1 MAITLQ
7 GWSSVDWARAANTT
21 LAKYMRDVE
30 PDILRNFQM
39 LALLESGGRVSYNNS
54 GRGVA
59 WPVQYRLHRVE
70 GNTVDTVSGTHFGLG
85 VSGRF

>member
-39 LALLESGGRVSYNNS
+39 LALLESGGRVSDRKSTRLNS
-54 GRGVA
+54 SHIPLSRMPSSA
-59 WPVQYRLHRVE
+59 
-70 GNTVDTVSGTHFGLG
+70 
-85 VSGRF
+85 